1 MAFVALV
8 RYSPD
13 RATKLLAVPRQSRAG
28 SESRGDP
35 RANFSDSLPI
45 QLVGEY
51 LAPRNMM
58 STDVTIDRVA
68 GDGNPASSGV
78 AEADL
83 SLAALSWP
91 ELLSKLAD
99 FAHSE
104 LGQEAVAHLAL
115 SDSVEEIEDLLQW
128 VDDAR
133 ALRREGGALPFG
145 PIWNLRP
152 RLLRLEKGGSLVAA
166 SLLQV
171 ARTLRT
177 GSSLRRFILAR
188 SERVPAL
195 AELARPIS
203 PLDDI
208 WGTINEAFQG
218 GEELADHAS
227 GELRSL
233 RRRVKELN
241 SDLAQ
246 RMRRLMDDP
255 HVSKFL
261 QDRFYTQRED
271 RYVIPVRADAGSAVE
286 GIVLGSS
293 SSGATMFIEPR
304 QVVGLNNELKV
315 AELAVVREEAR
326 ILAELSQLV
335 AEESAAIH
343 RNQPILLQLDLIDAR
358 ARFADAMKATRPT
371 ISQEG
376 GLDLRQLRHPL
387 MSLGE
392 TEVVPSDICLEAG
405 QGMVISGPNAGGKTV
420 CLKALGLSALML
432 RAGMH
437 IPVASDSHL
446 PIYEKVL
453 AEVGDNQSIEQ
464 NLSTFSAHLQ
474 RLMSVLESADSTT
487 LVLVDEIATGTDPR
501 EGEALAQSILEGLI
515 DKGAQI
521 VVTTHYDR
529 LKALPMA
536 DRRFVN
542 ASVGFELAR
551 LAPTYRVHQGIPGS
565 SCALAVATL
574 LGLSDTLTARAESLL
589 DRQQSELSQ
598 LLAELADLRNQL
610 EGQQRRAEDAE
621 KAARQAESH
630 LNEKLAQ
637 LKAQGKRA
645 VEEGH
650 RLAMAELKQARTELS
665 HLRVLLK
672 RDASSVRP
680 KRAERKLAQVA
691 QKIIAHQPQ
700 KDLPQGRQ
708 PTMDE
713 LRPGMRVVIPKLGGL
728 GEVLDFPRR
737 RVVTVQVGALRTQ
750 VSIRDI
756 FLNTSA
762 KPKSPSPSKQR
773 RVSRKVETEAAP
785 DNSRRVDNTLECV
798 GMRVAEAID
807 EVDKFIDQALLRGE
821 DVLYVVHGYG
831 TGALRAG
838 LRQHFRES
846 PLVVRHRAA
855 DKEDGG
861 DAVTVFWL
869 AE

>member
-1 MAFVALV
+1 
-8 RYSPD
+8 
-13 RATKLLAVPRQSRAG
+13 
-28 SESRGDP
+28 
-35 RANFSDSLPI
+35 
-45 QLVGEY
+45 
-51 LAPRNMM
+51 MM
-58 STDVTIDRVA
+58 STDAKIDRVA
-68 GDGNPASSGV
+68 GDGKRALASRNGPA
-78 AEADL
+78 ADL
-83 SLAALSWP
+83 SLEALSWP
-91 ELLSKLAD
+91 ELLAKLAD

-104 LGQEAVAHLAL
+104 MGQEALVTLPL
-115 SDSVEEIEDLLQW
+115 SDSAQEIEALLQW
-128 VDDAR
+128 VDEAR

-145 PIWNLRP
+145 PIWNLQP
-152 RLLRLEKGGSLVAA
+152 RLLRLEKGGSLAAA
-166 SLLQV
+166 SLVQV

-177 GSSLRRFILAR
+177 GSVLRRFILAR

-195 AELARPIS
+195 AQLARPIA

-208 WGTINEAFQG
+208 WGVINEAFQG
-218 GEELADHAS
+218 GEELVDHAS
-227 GELRSL
+227 PDLRSL

-241 SDLAQ
+241 SELAQ

-255 HVSKFL
+255 HVSKYL

-286 GIVLGSS
+286 GIVLGAS

-315 AELAVVREEAR
+315 AELAVLREEAR
-326 ILAELSQLV
+326 ILAELSQVV
-335 AEESAAIH
+335 AEEAQAI
-343 RNQPILLQLDLIDAR
+343 RTNQPILLQLDLIEAR
-358 ARFADAMKATRPT
+358 ARFAEAIGATRPT
-371 ISQEG
+371 ISTAG
-376 GLDLRQLRHPL
+376 VLDLRQLRHPL
-387 MSLGE
+387 MVLSLGE
-392 TEVVPSDICLEAG
+392 EKVVASDICLQAG

-437 IPVASDSHL
+437 LPVGEESCL
-446 PIYEKVL
+446 PIYGKVL

-474 RLMSVLESADSTT
+474 RIMSVLASADPTT

-574 LGLSDTLTARAESLL
+574 LGLSDELTARAESLL

-610 EGQQRRAEDAE
+610 EGQQLRAEEAE
-621 KAARQAESH
+621 RSARQAEAH

-650 RLAMAELKQARTELS
+650 RAAMQELKQARTELS
-665 HLRVLLK
+665 HLRILLK

-680 KRAERKLAQVA
+680 KRVERKLAEVA
-691 QKIIAHQPQ
+691 QKIIAHEPQ
-700 KDLPQGRQ
+700 KDLPKGRQ
-708 PTMDE
+708 PTMAE
-713 LRPGMRVVIPKLGGL
+713 LKPGMRIVIPKLGGQ
-728 GEVLDFPRR
+728 GEVLDLPRR

-750 VSIRDI
+750 VSIGDI
-756 FLNTSA
+756 YFDTSE
-762 KPKSPSPSKQR
+762 KPKPRGLSK
-773 RVSRKVETEAAP
+773 SSHTEEARDTA
-785 DNSRRVDNTLECV
+785 RRVDNTLECI
-798 GMRVAEAID
+798 GMRVDEAID

-831 TGALRAG
+831 TGALRSG
-838 LRQHFRES
+838 LRHHFAAS

-861 DAVTVFWL
+861 EAVTVFWL